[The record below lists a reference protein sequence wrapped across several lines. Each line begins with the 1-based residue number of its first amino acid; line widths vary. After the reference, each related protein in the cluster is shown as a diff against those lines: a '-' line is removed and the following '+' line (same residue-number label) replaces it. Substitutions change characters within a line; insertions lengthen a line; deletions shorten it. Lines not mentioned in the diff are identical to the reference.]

1 MIRQQPQIKKIKKWI
16 FFRFSVLFFNSYNYR
31 PLSITAS
38 SLIDE
43 VERLREKLEDLKTLA
58 SQVRRP
64 KVCTECKEIGNPRKV
79 NIVKL
84 SRVDAFAPTTVG
96 QLNEG
101 MMVKFIGTQ
110 RSDDISPVQEGQIEE
125 IMRIDG
131 EDVFVIRMSDD
142 DGDSVF
148 CQIPLRKI
156 IVAWR

>member
-1 MIRQQPQIKKIKKWI
+1 M
-16 FFRFSVLFFNSYNYR
+16 
-31 PLSITAS
+31 
-38 SLIDE
+38 
-43 VERLREKLEDLKTLA
+43 
-58 SQVRRP
+58 
-64 KVCTECKEIGNPRKV
+64 
-79 NIVKL
+79 KL

-131 EDVFVIRMSDD
+131 DDVFVIRMSDD